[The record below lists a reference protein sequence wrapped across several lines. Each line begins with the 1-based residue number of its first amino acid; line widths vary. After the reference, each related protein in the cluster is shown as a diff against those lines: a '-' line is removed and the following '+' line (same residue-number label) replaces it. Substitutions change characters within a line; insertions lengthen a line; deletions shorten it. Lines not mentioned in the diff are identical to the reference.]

1 MNKLNYNAETG
12 WNALGTGLFGG
23 RGAFDDSMQP
33 KYRRVF
39 ESIEGE
45 PLRQRQSGFDQ
56 DVLAEAL
63 ADYRNTRNAFGA
75 PNESNLI
82 QQTLDGTLSSL
93 ASSFGNYS
101 GTALEN
107 ALAGKYLGIF

>member
-1 MNKLNYNAETG
+1 MNNLNYNAETG
-12 WNALGTGLFGG
+12 WNALGTGLFRGG
-23 RGAFDDSMQP
+23 GAFDDSMQP

-63 ADYRNTRNAFGA
+63 ADYRNTRSAFGA
-75 PNESNLI
+75 PNESNLV
-82 QQTLDGTLSSL
+82 QQTLDSSLSSL